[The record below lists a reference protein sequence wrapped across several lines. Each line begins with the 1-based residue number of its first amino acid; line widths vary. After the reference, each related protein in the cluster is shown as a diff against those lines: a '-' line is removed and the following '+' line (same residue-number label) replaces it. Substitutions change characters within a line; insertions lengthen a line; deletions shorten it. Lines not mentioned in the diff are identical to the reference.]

1 MSELQE
7 RLNALAERGTPRGVD
22 AVFGEATRIA
32 GTTDEAE
39 TATDELDPIPFVT
52 AEPTRKRRRPMSS
65 LIAATGTLTLLMVSM
80 LAVAA
85 FLGSGGADSPEG
97 AVRKLADAI
106 SHEDPLAAADVLAPS
121 EVQSLHGT
129 LDAASKR
136 AAELA
141 LVQQAGAP
149 LSGLDFN
156 VDDLTMTTEQFGENH
171 AKVRIQGGAIRART
185 EHEKFSPLVQRSL
198 GEPSTNEGSIDL
210 AEGWDNGNELFVMAV
225 REDGDWY
232 ISAAYTTLEYIRV
245 ASDLPAAE
253 FGSGV
258 KAVSTLGADTPQAAV
273 ENGMR
278 ALQAADWSALIAL
291 ADPTE
296 LPVYDYRAALTEL
309 AARDEMRTD
318 FTIDA
323 MSTKVTTSGA
333 TAKVHLTASG
343 NTSSGE
349 AWKLDGGCFTPAASS
364 YTNMDGES
372 VPQDEVPPTCIG
384 NRFGIGYGLLYGFGS
399 SDESGGVSEITVVER
414 DGRWFVSPVGTAL
427 DILDTWIANMD
438 QRTLYVLMQQP
449 EQIPPE
455 GRITLGTPVT
465 LPSAMGN
472 WGAAVYEFDGKA
484 GQEVVAHFPAND
496 DDPSAWTYNAFIL
509 NPDGSYV
516 SDGAMP
522 IYGNA
527 VKLPADGTYRIVL
540 MTYFGEQTEFTLWDA
555 KNAPAAALKNGGQT
569 CRYEGGGSTSC
580 FSAED
585 GELGSEIYV
594 GEADAANGELG
605 VSETMPRSSC
615 TYDSNGGK
623 ECTGEAVAV
632 STTVP

>member
-1 MSELQE
+1 VSELHD
-7 RLNALAERGTPRGVD
+7 RLNTLAGRGAPRGVD
-22 AVFGEATRIA
+22 AVFDEATRIA

-39 TATDELDPIPFVT
+39 VDRGELDPIPFVT

-80 LAVAA
+80 LAVGA
-85 FLGSGGADSPEG
+85 FLGSGGANSPEG

-106 SHEDPLAAADVLAPS
+106 SHEDPLAAADVMAPS

-141 LVQQAGAP
+141 LVKQAGAP

-156 VDDLTMTTEQFGENH
+156 VDDLTMTTEQLGENH

-185 EHEKFSPLVQRSL
+185 EHENFSPLVQRSL

-210 AEGWDNGNELFVMAV
+210 ANGWDDGNELFVMAV

-245 ASDLPAAE
+245 SGDAQAAE

-258 KAVSTLGADTPQAAV
+258 TNIATLGADTPQAAV

-278 ALQAADWSALIAL
+278 ALQASDWAGLIAL
-291 ADPTE
+291 ADPKE
-296 LPVYDYRAALTEL
+296 LPLYDYRAALTEL
-309 AARDEMRTD
+309 ATRDEMRTD
-318 FTIDA
+318 FTITSMA
-323 MSTKVTTSGA
+323 TTANVSGD
-333 TAKVHLTASG
+333 TAKVRLTASG
-343 NTSSGE
+343 KTNSGDT
-349 AWKLDGGCFTPAASS
+349 WSLDGGCFTPPASGYS
-364 YTNMDGES
+364 NMDRET
-372 VPQDEVPPTCIG
+372 VPQDEVPPSCVG
-384 NRFGIGYGLLYGFGS
+384 NRFGIGYGLLYGYGS

-414 DGRWFVSPVGTAL
+414 NGRWFVSPVGTAL

-438 QRTLYVLMQQP
+438 QRTLYVLLQQP
-449 EQIPPE
+449 EQLPPD
-455 GRITLGTPVT
+455 GRLTLGTPVT
-465 LPSAMGN
+465 LPSTMGN

-484 GQEVVAHFPAND
+484 GQEVVAHFPADD
-496 DDPSAWTYNAFIL
+496 DDPSAWSYNAFIL

-522 IYGNA
+522 IYGNT
-527 VKLPADGTYRIVL
+527 VELPADGTYRIVL
-540 MTYFGEQTEFTLWDA
+540 TTYFGEQTEFTLWDA
-555 KNAPAAALKNGGQT
+555 KDAPAAALKNDGST
-569 CRYEGGGSTSC
+569 CTYEGGGSTSC
-580 FSAED
+580 SSASGD
-585 GELGSEIYV
+585 FGSETYA
-594 GEADAANGELG
+594 GEADSANGELG
-605 VSETMPRSSC
+605 VGETMPGSSC

-623 ECTGEAVAV
+623 ECTAEAVAV
-632 STTVP
+632 PTSIP